1 MRGLREHMLDF
12 RVGNQ
17 KWTLN
22 MSKSTFYLG
31 VGKMS
36 LRHPKDTQNHFHVLN
51 RKMTHVSQKR
61 EFRPFQNHAQV
72 HQIRRPPRKMMSET
86 TSHFAHTYI
95 PQSFMNMQK
104 YRTCQADEKVS
115 HVLRLSRKTKFQ
127 IAKCPNA
134 PATKNGHSLT
144 NEYRAPAK
152 VDLRKRARHCVRACA
167 VKMRMA
173 IPQGNFCASRRRRKP
188 APTANNLI

>member
-1 MRGLREHMLDF
+1 
-12 RVGNQ
+12 
-17 KWTLN
+17 

-31 VGKMS
+31 VEKMS

-104 YRTCQADEKVS
+104 YRTRQADEKVS

-134 PATKNGHSLT
+134 PATKNGHSLKKRVP
-144 NEYRAPAK
+144 RAGKSRPSEESTA
-152 VDLRKRARHCVRACA
+152 L
-167 VKMRMA
+167 
-173 IPQGNFCASRRRRKP
+173 CASLCSQN
-188 APTANNLI
+188 AHGHPTRELLREQAQTKARAHS